1 MMDMKMM
8 KAAELE
14 QAIEDAD
21 YEHWRYIE
29 LSEDR
34 REAQAEDQAL
44 HCDTSEYDHEIAAFD
59 DKAEKA
65 LDRMTELVGERMRR
79 LGLSNH
85 ARLTEAAMRGEVPA

>member
-1 MMDMKMM
+1 MDMKMM

-21 YEHWRYIE
+21 HEHWRYIE

-34 REAQAEDQAL
+34 REARDEDEAL
-44 HCDTSEYDHEIAAFD
+44 HCDTSEYDREIAVFD
-59 DKAEKA
+59 DKADKA
-65 LDRMTELVGERMRR
+65 LDRMTALVGERMRR

-85 ARLTEAAMRGEVPA
+85 ARLAEAALRGEVPA